1 MPYMKR
7 RHFLQFAGSALAT
20 LGFSQWDIINPGNRY
35 AKVLAQE
42 TPRKL
47 ALLVGINQY
56 TASQRLGDLEGCVT
70 DVELQEKLLIHR
82 FGFSDRNIL
91 KLTSDASPDRQPT
104 RQNILTAFE
113 EHLIKQAKPGDV
125 VVFHFSGHGSRL
137 TELDSLQTC
146 RDDNFNSTLVPADSG
161 KDGWVGDIMG
171 RTLFL
176 LMSALQTENVTGV
189 LDSCYSG
196 GGTRGNFRVRSVAG
210 NGLQPSAE
218 ELAYQKRW
226 MEQLQLSTEELARQ
240 RCAGVAKGV
249 VFASAQRNQA
259 ALDADFGDFSAG
271 AFTYLMTQYLWQETG
286 NLGNIENAIA
296 QIAPRLRWLS
306 PRQIPLIDGNLNAP
320 VYFVNRSVPP
330 SDAVITQVK
339 GDLATLW
346 LGGVEQETLETL
358 QPGATFAIVN
368 SQGQTSGT
376 LELVSPRQGLTVE
389 AKRLDSAK
397 TASLQPGMLLQEAS
411 RIVPPDLKLSIGLDP
426 SLAGETNAAK
436 QAISAINRFE
446 AIPAQSGNI
455 PYPGG
460 VQYILSRMNA
470 DYQKILQQQQIPNLP
485 PIGTMGLFT
494 EALDLVPQSFGEPG
508 EAITASIQRL
518 EPKLRSFLAAR
529 LIKKTLNA
537 NSSELAIE
545 ASINLVEQPSQPLVR
560 TSTLRG
566 RNRLQLAAETYP
578 NQLPLNQLFQLR
590 VTNHEDFPLYLTSL
604 LIDSTGGL
612 VLLFPYQWFASE
624 DSMQINPKQ
633 TLLIGDPEELK
644 LKAIQAGTGEALVI
658 ASRSPMERAVKALRT
673 LAQEQKVRSGAV
685 VVNRSVEVMGDLL
698 DDLSRTRNNS
708 VTNTRSINASDTVTL
723 SLSFEVDR
731 E

>member
-1 MPYMKR
+1 MSYIKR
-7 RHFLQFAGSALAT
+7 RHFLQLAGSTLAT
-20 LGFSQWDIINPGNRY
+20 VGLSQWDMERY
-35 AKVLAQE
+35 SRVLAQE

-56 TASQRLGDLEGCVT
+56 TASQRLGDLRGCVT

-91 KLTSDASPDRQPT
+91 KLTSDASPERQPT

-137 TELDSLQTC
+137 SELDPIQTC
-146 RDDNFNSTLVPADSG
+146 RDDPFNSTLVPADSG

-176 LMSALQTENVTGV
+176 LMSALQTENVTVV

-218 ELAYQKRW
+218 ELAYQERW
-226 MEQLQLSTEELARQ
+226 MAQLQLSGAELARR

-249 VFASAQRNQA
+249 VLASAQRNQA

-286 NLGNIENAIA
+286 GFGSVESAIA

-306 PRQIPLIDGNLNAP
+306 PRQIPLVDGLQSSP
-320 VYFVNRSVPP
+320 VYFVNRPIPP
-330 SDAVITQVK
+330 SDAAIAQVK
-339 GDLATLW
+339 GDRATVW
-346 LGGVEQETLETL
+346 LGGIAQEALDSF
-358 QPGATFAIVN
+358 QPGARFAIVDRN
-368 SQGQTSGT
+368 GQTSGL
-376 LELVSPRQGLTVE
+376 LELVSPRQGLRAE
-389 AKRLDSAK
+389 AKRVDGSNRG
-397 TASLQPGMLLQEAS
+397 SLQPGMLLQEAS
-411 RIVPPDLKLSIGLDP
+411 RIVPANLRLSIGLDP

-436 QAISAINRFE
+436 QALSAIPRLE
-446 AIPAQSGNI
+446 AIPAQSGNT

-460 VQYILSRMNA
+460 VQYILSRMSA
-470 DYQKILQQQQIPNLP
+470 DYQQILQQIPNLP
-485 PIGTMGLFT
+485 PIGSIGLFT
-494 EALDLVPQSFGEPG
+494 EALDLVPQSFGKPG
-508 EAITASIQRL
+508 EAVTAAIQRL
-518 EPKLRSFLAAR
+518 EPKLRSFLAAY

-537 NSSELAIE
+537 NSSALAIE
-545 ASINLVEQPSQPLVR
+545 VSLNLVEQPDRRLARVSTVRDRNQPL
-560 TSTLRG
+560 SG
-566 RNRLQLAAETYP
+566 QIYP
-578 NQLPLNQLFQLR
+578 HQLPLNQLFQLR
-590 VTNHEDFPLYLTSL
+590 VTNHEDSPLYLTSL

-612 VLLFPYQWFASE
+612 VTIFPYQWFASE
-624 DSMQINPKQ
+624 DLMRINPQQ

-644 LKAIQAGTGEALVI
+644 LKAVQAGMGEALVI
-658 ASRSPMERAVKALRT
+658 ASRSPMSRAIKALRT
-673 LAQEQKVRSGAV
+673 LAQEQRVRSGAIAL
-685 VVNRSVEVMGDLL
+685 NRSVEVMNDLL
-698 DDLSRTRNNS
+698 DDLSRTRSRS
-708 VTNTRSINASDTVTL
+708 VEGDRAIDVSDTVSL
-723 SLSFEVDR
+723 SISFEVRD
-731 E
+731 